1 MALIYCS
8 NCGKQVSDKATTCVH
23 CNAALSP
30 AQPQVQPQPQLQ
42 PQMAQQPFQQ
52 HTNATQQAVY
62 VNVPSKQS
70 NGIGTAGLVLSI
82 LGLFLG
88 WIPVLG
94 WIVWFLG
101 VLFSFIGMFKS
112 PRGCAIA
119 GFIISFI
126 WLIIFVFAVGSIASL
141 AAFS

>member
-8 NCGKQVSDKATTCVH
+8 NCGKQVSDKATACVH

-30 AQPQVQPQPQLQ
+30 QPQTQPQLQ
-42 PQMAQQPFQQ
+42 PMSAQQPFQQ

-62 VNVPSKQS
+62 VNVPAKQS
-70 NGIGTAGLVLSI
+70 NGIGTTGLVFSI

-94 WIVWFLG
+94 WIVWVLG
-101 VLFSFIGMFKS
+101 VLFSFIGLFKS

-126 WLIIFVFAVGSIASL
+126 WLIIFVFAIGSIASL
-141 AAFS
+141 STFI

>member
-8 NCGKQVSDKATTCVH
+8 NCGKQVSDKAVTCIH
-23 CNAALSP
+23 CNAVLPAKQP
-30 AQPQVQPQPQLQ
+30 MAQPQVQPQPQT
-42 PQMAQQPFQQ
+42 AQQPFQQ
-52 HTNATQQAVY
+52 TTNATQQAVY
-62 VNVPSKQS
+62 VNVPGKSS
-70 NGIGTAGLVLSI
+70 NGIGTAGLVFAI
-82 LGLFLG
+82 IGLFVG

-94 WIVWFLG
+94 WIVWFFG
-101 VLFSFIGMFKS
+101 ALFSFIGLFKS

-126 WLIIFVFAVGSIASL
+126 WLIVFVFVIGSIGSL

>member
-30 AQPQVQPQPQLQ
+30 AQLQAQPQPQLQ

-70 NGIGTAGLVLSI
+70 NEIGRAHV
-82 LGLFLG
+82 
-88 WIPVLG
+88 
-94 WIVWFLG
+94 
-101 VLFSFIGMFKS
+101 
-112 PRGCAIA
+112 
-119 GFIISFI
+119 
-126 WLIIFVFAVGSIASL
+126 
-141 AAFS
+141 